1 MEYSYLLV
9 TSELCLLSFV
19 CKKIILVLDGLS
31 SSKKIFLIE
40 SSTIDHSW
48 GSSFGLRLELQAVEE
63 SRQQQLENTTGE
75 VVKLLLSGKF

>member
-1 MEYSYLLV
+1 MACPALKKSFSLRAQQLITVGLV
-9 TSELCLLSFV
+9 
-19 CKKIILVLDGLS
+19 
-31 SSKKIFLIE
+31 
-40 SSTIDHSW
+40 